1 MQEDPHTD
9 KPDPESEVSSP
20 DEATPQRDMFSEGAS
35 SSVAEDIGGRR
46 SVQLKSYKS
55 LERLRDRVLLA
66 SRELARL
73 RAENQEL
80 KRQVEELKV
89 GGGTVVDGTPIVLTE
104 SPAALRTKVEG
115 FIEAIDQYLH
125 DDLPGDLHNDLPG
138 EIRGRDTLEG

>member
-1 MQEDPHTD
+1 
-9 KPDPESEVSSP
+9 
-20 DEATPQRDMFSEGAS
+20 MFSEGAP

-55 LERLRDRVLLA
+55 LERLRDRVLLT

-73 RAENQEL
+73 RAENQDL
-80 KRQVEELKV
+80 KRQVEELRV
-89 GGGTVVDGTPIVLTE
+89 GGGAVIDGTPIVLTE

-125 DDLPGDLHNDLPG
+125 DDLAG
-138 EIRGRDTLEG
+138 EIRGGDALKG

>member
-1 MQEDPHTD
+1 MLDDPYTD
-9 KPDPESEVSSP
+9 KPDPESEVSST
-20 DEATPQRDMFSEGAS
+20 DEAAPQPDMFSGGGP

-55 LERLRDRVLLA
+55 LERLRDRVLLT

-73 RAENQEL
+73 RTENQEL

-89 GGGTVVDGTPIVLTE
+89 GGGTVVEGTPIVLTE

-125 DDLPGDLHNDLPG
+125 EDLAG
-138 EIRGRDTLEG
+138 EIHGRDTLEG

>member
-1 MQEDPHTD
+1 
-9 KPDPESEVSSP
+9 
-20 DEATPQRDMFSEGAS
+20 MFSESGS
-35 SSVAEDIGGRR
+35 TTVAEDIGGRR

-55 LERLRDRVLLA
+55 LERLRDRVLLT

-73 RAENQEL
+73 RAENQDL

-104 SPAALRTKVEG
+104 SPAALRTKVES

-125 DDLPGDLHNDLPG
+125 EDVGSD
-138 EIRGRDTLEG
+138 IRGRDTLEG